1 MEITCEPFMGP
12 ARTVNAASSDPESYI
27 WNGLAGGETYTF
39 TLKAVDDS
47 GNRSAPVSIT
57 GTPYDTTPPAPVPN
71 LTISPGDGCAV
82 LTWTDPADADL
93 QWIQIECYDSGGSP
107 VGPSTGEMI
116 AGGTGTWTLNGLT
129 NGEIYTFTVKTVD
142 INSNRSG
149 GISPSAWGGNVA
161 IRTIDG
167 TVYEIHTFTNTGTDT
182 LKFYS
187 PAATPAAVDVLIVAG
202 GGGAGGLL
210 YKTGQTLTL
219 TDNSVTVTV
228 GAGGAGGAISA
239 QGLNGEDSSIRAVTV
254 PGGGGGAGSAGK
266 NTSGNTGGAG
276 GDGWKPSENGAA
288 WMADLT
294 GTAEFS
300 HGGRGASRADNMGAG
315 DGPGAHY
322 GDGGSGN
329 NSWSVAMV
337 GTAGHSGIV
346 IVRWPY
352 IY

>member
-1 MEITCEPFMGP
+1 
-12 ARTVNAASSDPESYI
+12 
-27 WNGLAGGETYTF
+27 
-39 TLKAVDDS
+39 
-47 GNRSAPVSIT
+47 
-57 GTPYDTTPPAPVPN
+57 
-71 LTISPGDGCAV
+71 
-82 LTWTDPADADL
+82 
-93 QWIQIECYDSGGSP
+93 
-107 VGPSTGEMI
+107 MI
-116 AGGTGTWTLNGLT
+116 AGGTGTWTRDGLT

-142 INSNRSG
+142 TNSNRSG
-149 GISPSAWGGNVA
+149 GISPSAWCGNVV
-161 IRTIDG
+161 IQTIDG
-167 TVYEIHTFTNTGTDT
+167 TAYEIHTFTNTGTDT
-182 LKFYS
+182 LTFYS

-239 QGLNGEDSSIRAVTV
+239 QGLNGEDSSIGAVTV
-254 PGGGGGAGSAGK
+254 PGGGGGGVGINSGATAAAGKSDGSGGGSGGQDGGGGGGAGSAGK

-300 HGGRGASRADNMGAG
+300 HGGMGASRADNMGAG

-322 GDGGSGN
+322 VDGGSGN